1 MEKLSLHQQ
10 YIAKNSPAYVQEL
23 LNSGNLKSGG
33 QFTTKVKSWFGDH
46 YSVQKIYLNP
56 SCTSSLEMACLISDL
71 RPGDEIIVPSYTY
84 VSTANAFAGRG
95 YKIKFADCTPQRP
108 NVSLETIVPLVSDR
122 TRVIVVMHYCGIAV
136 DMDPILEYCKKHSIL
151 LIEDAAHAMGARY
164 KNQALGT
171 LGDMGTISFHS
182 TKICSCGEG
191 GSLFLNNAALR
202 ERAECVFEKG
212 TNKNEFEKKSLDR
225 YEWVTT
231 GSSFAMSEIQ
241 AAFLS
246 GQLEAFEYVLNH
258 RKSIWQTYL
267 KSLKQFEKEG
277 YLECPDVPEF
287 AEVNGSHFY
296 IVLED
301 EKTRIK
307 LIDYLNTHGIG
318 SAFHYLSLH
327 RSPFIGNPE
336 QQSLPNS
343 DKFEKRLLRLP
354 VHMDVDDLFV
364 ERIVKLL
371 KGFFR

>member
-33 QFTTKVKSWFGDH
+33 QFTTKVKSWFGEH
-46 YSVQKIYLNP
+46 YSVPKIYLNP

-71 RPGDEIIVPSYTY
+71 HPGDEIIVPSYTY

-95 YKIKFADCTPQRP
+95 YKIKFADCTRKRP

-191 GSLFLNNAALR
+191 GSLFLNNSELFD
-202 ERAECVFEKG
+202 RAERVFEKG

-225 YEWVTT
+225 YEWVSL

-241 AAFLS
+241 AAFLY
-246 GQLEAFEYVLNH
+246 GQLEEFDSVLNH
-258 RKSIWQTYL
+258 RKKVWNNYMH
-267 KSLKQFEKEG
+267 SLMPFENSG
-277 YLECPDVPEF
+277 YFECPHIPEF

-296 IVLED
+296 ILVEN
-301 EKTRIK
+301 EKKRTK
-307 LIDYLNTHGIG
+307 LIEYLNTYGIE

-327 RSPFIGNPE
+327 RSPFIGNLE
-336 QQSLPNS
+336 RQYLPNA
-343 DKFEKRLLRLP
+343 DNFEQRLLRLP
-354 VHMDVDDLFV
+354 IHMDVDDLTI

-371 KGFFR
+371 KEFFG